1 MANPNLAS
9 ASSVLVG
16 NALIRLTSTSAT
28 QVVSNAASSGKAYLL
43 DSLIVSNVDGVNAC
57 DITID
62 LFASATNTGTATKI
76 AHTVTVPADSTLIVV
91 SKENPLSMMEAQSI
105 YATASAADD
114 LHVIAS
120 WKELS

>member
-16 NALIRLTSTSAT
+16 NALVRLTSTSAT
-28 QVVSNAASSGKAYLL
+28 QVISNAASSGKAYLL
-43 DSLIVSNVDGVNAC
+43 DSLIVANVDGTNAA
-57 DITID
+57 DITLD
-62 LFASATNTGTATKI
+62 LFASATNTGTATKV
-76 AHTVTVPADSTLIVV
+76 AHTVTVPADATLIVI
-91 SKENPLSMMEAQSI
+91 SKENPISLMEDQSI

>member
-9 ASSVLVG
+9 ATSVLVG

-28 QVVSNAASSGKAYLL
+28 QVVSNAESSGKAYLI
-43 DSLIVSNVDGVNAC
+43 DSLIVSNLDGANAA

-76 AHTVTVPADSTLIVV
+76 AHTITVPADATLIVI
-91 SKENPLSMMEAQSI
+91 SKENPLSLMEAQSI

-114 LHVIAS
+114 LHVVAS

>member
-9 ASSVLVG
+9 ATSVLVG

-28 QVVSNAASSGKAYLL
+28 QVVSNAASSGKAYLI
-43 DSLIVSNVDGVNAC
+43 DSLIVSNLDGANAA

-76 AHTVTVPADSTLIVV
+76 AHTITVPADATLIVI
-91 SKENPLSMMEAQSI
+91 SKENPLSLMEAQSI

-114 LHVIAS
+114 LHVVAS

>member
-1 MANPNLAS
+1 MSNPNLAS

-43 DSLIVSNVDGVNAC
+43 DSLIVSNVDGTNAA
-57 DITID
+57 DITLD

-76 AHTVTVPADSTLIVV
+76 AHTVAVPADATLIVI
-91 SKENPLSMMEAQSI
+91 SKENPISLMEAQSI

-114 LHVIAS
+114 LHVVAS
-120 WKELS
+120 WKELA

>member
-16 NALIRLTSTSAT
+16 NALVRLTSTSAT
-28 QVVSNAASSGKAYLL
+28 QVISNAASSGKAYLL
-43 DSLIVSNVDGVNAC
+43 DSLIVANVDGTNAA
-57 DITID
+57 DITLD
-62 LFASATNTGTATKI
+62 LFASATNTGTATKV
-76 AHTVTVPADSTLIVV
+76 AHTVTVPADATLIVI
-91 SKENPLSMMEAQSI
+91 SKENPISLMEDQSI

-114 LHVIAS
+114 LHVVAS

>member
-9 ASSVLVG
+9 ATSVLVG

-28 QVVSNAASSGKAYLL
+28 QVVSNAASSGKAYLI
-43 DSLIVSNVDGVNAC
+43 DSLIVSNLDGTNAA

-76 AHTVTVPADSTLIVV
+76 AHTITVPADATLIVI
-91 SKENPLSMMEAQSI
+91 SKENPISLMEAQSI

-114 LHVIAS
+114 LHVVAS

>member
-9 ASSVLVG
+9 ATSVLVG

-43 DSLIVSNVDGVNAC
+43 DSLIVSNVDGTNAA

-62 LFASATNTGTATKI
+62 LFASATNTGTATKL
-76 AHTVTVPADSTLIVV
+76 AHTVTVPADATLIVI
-91 SKENPLSMMEAQSI
+91 SKENPISLMENQSI

>member
-9 ASSVLVG
+9 ATNVYVG
-16 NALIRLTSTSAT
+16 NAMVRLTSTSAT
-28 QVVSNAASSGKAYLL
+28 QIVSNAASSGKAYLL
-43 DSLIVSNVDGVNAC
+43 DSLIVSNVDGTNAA
-57 DITID
+57 DITLE

-76 AHTVTVPADSTLIVV
+76 AHTITVPADATLIVV
-91 SKENPLSMMEAQSI
+91 SKENPISLMEAQSI

-114 LHVIAS
+114 LHVVAS

>member
-9 ASSVLVG
+9 ASSVYVG
-16 NALIRLTSTSAT
+16 NAMVRLTSTSAT
-28 QVVSNAASSGKAYLL
+28 QIVSNAASSGKAYLL
-43 DSLIVSNVDGVNAC
+43 DSLIVSNVDGTNAA

-62 LFASATNTGTATKI
+62 MFASATNSGTATKI
-76 AHTVTVPADSTLIVV
+76 CHTVTVPADATLIVV
-91 SKENPLSMMEAQSI
+91 SKENPLSLTEAQSI

-114 LHVIAS
+114 LHVVAS

>member
-9 ASSVLVG
+9 ATSVLVG

-43 DSLIVSNVDGVNAC
+43 DSLVVSNCDGANAA

-62 LFASATNTGTATKI
+62 LFASATNTGTATKL
-76 AHTVTVPADSTLIVV
+76 AHTVTVPADATLIVI
-91 SKENPLSMMEAQSI
+91 SKENPISLMEAQSI

-114 LHVIAS
+114 LHVVAS

>member
-9 ASSVLVG
+9 ASNVYVG

-28 QVVSNAASSGKAYLL
+28 QVVSNAASSGKAYLI
-43 DSLIVSNVDGVNAC
+43 DSLVVSNLDGTNAA

-62 LFASATNTGTATKI
+62 LFASATNTGTATKL
-76 AHTVTVPADSTLIVV
+76 AHTITVPADATLIVI
-91 SKENPLSMMEAQSI
+91 SKENPISLMEAQSI

-114 LHVIAS
+114 LHVVAS

>member
-9 ASSVLVG
+9 ASNVYVG

-28 QVVSNAASSGKAYLL
+28 QVVSNAASSGKAYLI
-43 DSLIVSNVDGVNAC
+43 DSLVVSNCDGANAA

-76 AHTVTVPADSTLIVV
+76 AHTITVPADATLIVI
-91 SKENPLSMMEAQSI
+91 SKENPISLMEDQSI

-114 LHVIAS
+114 LHVVAS

>member
-9 ASSVLVG
+9 ATSVLVG

-28 QVVSNAASSGKAYLL
+28 QVVSNAASSGKAYLI
-43 DSLIVSNVDGVNAC
+43 DSLVVSNCDGANAA

-62 LFASATNTGTATKI
+62 LFASATNTGTATKL
-76 AHTVTVPADSTLIVV
+76 AHTVTVPADATLIVI
-91 SKENPLSMMEAQSI
+91 SKENPISLMEAQSI

-114 LHVIAS
+114 LHVVAS

>member
-9 ASSVLVG
+9 AASVFVG

-28 QVVSNAASSGKAYLL
+28 QVVSNAASSGKAYLI
-43 DSLIVSNVDGVNAC
+43 DSLVVSNLDGTNAA

-62 LFASATNTGTATKI
+62 LFASATNTGTATKV
-76 AHTVTVPADSTLIVV
+76 AHTVTVPADATLIVI
-91 SKENPLSMMEAQSI
+91 SKENPISLMEAQSI
-105 YATASAADD
+105 YATSSAADD

>member
-9 ASSVLVG
+9 ATSVLVG

-43 DSLIVSNVDGVNAC
+43 DSLIVSNVDGTNAA
-57 DITID
+57 DITLD
-62 LFASATNTGTATKI
+62 LFASATNTGTATKL
-76 AHTVTVPADSTLIVV
+76 AHTVTVPADATLIVI
-91 SKENPLSMMEAQSI
+91 SKENPISLMEGQSI

-114 LHVIAS
+114 LHVVAS

>member
-9 ASSVLVG
+9 ATSVLVG

-28 QVVSNAASSGKAYLL
+28 QVVSNAASSGKAYLI
-43 DSLIVSNVDGVNAC
+43 DSLIVSNLDGTNAA
-57 DITID
+57 DITLD

-76 AHTVTVPADSTLIVV
+76 AHTITVPADATLIVI
-91 SKENPLSMMEAQSI
+91 SKENPISLMEDQSI

-114 LHVIAS
+114 LHVVAS

>member
-9 ASSVLVG
+9 ASNVLVG

-28 QVVSNAASSGKAYLL
+28 QVVSNAASSGKAYLI
-43 DSLIVSNVDGVNAC
+43 DSLIVSNLDGANAA
-57 DITID
+57 DITLD

-76 AHTVTVPADSTLIVV
+76 AHTITVPADATLIVI
-91 SKENPLSMMEAQSI
+91 SKENSLSLMEAQSI

-114 LHVIAS
+114 LHVVAS

>member
-9 ASSVLVG
+9 ASNVYVG
-16 NALIRLTSTSAT
+16 NALVRLTSTSAT
-28 QVVSNAASSGKAYLL
+28 QIVSNAASSGKAYLL
-43 DSLIVSNVDGVNAC
+43 DSLIVSNVDGTNAA
-57 DITID
+57 DITLD

-76 AHTVTVPADSTLIVV
+76 AHTITVPADATLIVV
-91 SKENPLSMMEAQSI
+91 SKENPISLMEAQSI

-114 LHVIAS
+114 LHVVAS